1 MRYIKVGLGMY
12 RHHTISNNR
21 LATWPFRTDWESLL
35 MKNDFLPL
43 FNYFFVSVGVCVCVV
58 LGIGKYNLDENCK
71 TPFYIIDTAQA
82 EAIINTFSNWCQKGS
97 AGYPATGRWL
107 V

>member
-1 MRYIKVGLGMY
+1 
-12 RHHTISNNR
+12 
-21 LATWPFRTDWESLL
+21 

-43 FNYFFVSVGVCVCVV
+43 FNYFFVSVGMCGVT

-82 EAIINTFSNWCQKGS
+82 EAIINTFSN
-97 AGYPATGRWL
+97 
-107 V
+107 